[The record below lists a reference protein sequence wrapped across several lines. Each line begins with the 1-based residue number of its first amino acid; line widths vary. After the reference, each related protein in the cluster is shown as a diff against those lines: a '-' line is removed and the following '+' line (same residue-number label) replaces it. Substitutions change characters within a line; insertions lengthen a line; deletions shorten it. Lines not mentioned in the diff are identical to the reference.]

1 MERKKTAMHPNL
13 CSTEFRPVVLRLNRS
28 YYVLPLL
35 MLPIFQ
41 VMLHAFIN
49 LEPGPQRNQEIDPFE
64 RSVSFAVLISVPVFF
79 NLLCVYLLL
88 AYLRVRI
95 TIDSTHLISQG
106 VFLRREI
113 ALHEITQVIWPTA
126 ERRPPI
132 LVIQGP
138 QSRIKIAFYEL
149 KESPSDRCEQQIR
162 DALPHK
168 VQIGW
173 QEFEKKQIAPP
184 RRAPRFR
191 WLALVNAFLYMLVP
205 GLCILLWARI
215 APEVPGVTL
224 FAPSEIVAERQ
235 VLIQTAAIF
244 IAVCAVCIALA
255 AFYLYRYITF
265 RETPSTSK

>member
-1 MERKKTAMHPNL
+1 MHPNP

-41 VMLHAFIN
+41 VMLHGILFSQA
-49 LEPGPQRNQEIDPFE
+49 EPPRNPEISPFE
-64 RSVSFAVLISVPVFF
+64 RSLMFPVVISVPVFM
-79 NLLCVYLLL
+79 NLLSVYLLL

-95 TIDSTHLISQG
+95 TIDESQIFSQG
-106 VFLRREI
+106 VFLCRAIPLAQI
-113 ALHEITQVIWPTA
+113 AQVIWPDST
-126 ERRPPI
+126 RKTPVLI
-132 LVIQGP
+132 VQGP
-138 QSRIKIAFYEL
+138 KSQIKIGLYENHEAF
-149 KESPSDRCEQQIR
+149 PGQCVQQLR
-162 DALPHK
+162 DAFPHE

-191 WLALVNAFLYMLVP
+191 WLALVNAFLYLLVP
-205 GLCILLWARI
+205 GLCILLWIRI

-224 FAPSEIVAERQ
+224 FAPSEIAAERQ

-244 IAVCAVCIALA
+244 SAVCAVCIALA